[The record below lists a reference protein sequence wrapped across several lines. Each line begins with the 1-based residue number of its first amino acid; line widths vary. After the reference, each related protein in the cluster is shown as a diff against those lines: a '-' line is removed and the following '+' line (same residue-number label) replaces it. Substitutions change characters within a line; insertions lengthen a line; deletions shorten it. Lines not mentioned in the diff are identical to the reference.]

1 MQRPTQHYVETCK
14 QYPISTGAAVL
25 LARDLR
31 EELNSHIEQFLK
43 NGGEITVIEHHLLER
58 KPIEQMMN
66 FNGNS
71 KIKPIWLDREKLNW
85 MIEKHAL
92 SIMLICGRLGIKRQT
107 VIDYLE
113 GKTTPAP
120 HTQKNIQ
127 TTIDFMI
134 KQKAA
139 ISAENKEKQA

>member
-14 QYPISTGAAVL
+14 QFPISTGAAVL

-71 KIKPIWLDREKLNW
+71 KIKPVWQEREKYNW
-85 MIEKHAL
+85 LIEKHAL
-92 SIMLICGRLGIKRQT
+92 PIMLICGRLGIKRQT
-107 VIDYLE
+107 VIDYLN
-113 GKTTPAP
+113 GKTSPAP

-127 TTIDFMI
+127 ITIDFMI

-139 ISAENKEKQA
+139 ISTEKKEKQA